1 MQIKLMILLKRT
13 EALNTL
19 LKKSEVILIDPIY
32 LILNQL
38 FTKPIIIVLFLFTSA
53 HILLFIIIFLFC
65 IINIVS
71 TI

>member
-1 MQIKLMILLKRT
+1 MILLKRT